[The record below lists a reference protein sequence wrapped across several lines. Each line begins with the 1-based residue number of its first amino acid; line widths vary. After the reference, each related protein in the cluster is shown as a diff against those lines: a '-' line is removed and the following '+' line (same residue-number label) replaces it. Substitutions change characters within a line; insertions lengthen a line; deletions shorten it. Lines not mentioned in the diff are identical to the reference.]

1 MPFLTGSHMA
11 VVRYTGESLAPMGGL
26 LWLLLAA
33 TVETGASRL
42 QNGTGRASRLQNG
55 TGKK

>member
-1 MPFLTGSHMA
+1 MVGFLRVHA
-11 VVRYTGESLAPMGGL
+11 EEEVNL